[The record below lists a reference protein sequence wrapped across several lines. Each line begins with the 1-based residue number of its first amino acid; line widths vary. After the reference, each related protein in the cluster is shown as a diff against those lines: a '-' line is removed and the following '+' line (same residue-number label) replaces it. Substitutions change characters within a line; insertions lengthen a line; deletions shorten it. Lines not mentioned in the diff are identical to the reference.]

1 MMLNAM
7 PMEKRRPGNGVGGG
21 PLRRAFIAMRTD
33 FNLLAVFAPVC
44 TDAAA
49 AVVDVAARQPHP
61 LPCDGDV
68 RRGENS
74 SAAGPTSQPG
84 CCSWCALGPR
94 FLNFGDSFELPIVV
108 QNQTD
113 EPLQVEVALRTAN
126 LDLTDAAGRSV
137 EIPANDRREVRF
149 PAAALKAG
157 TARVQIAAVSGD
169 MADAAAVELPV
180 YTPATAEA
188 FAVYGVVD
196 EGAVAQPVRSPQG
209 VFPQFGGLEINTS
222 STALQA
228 LTDAVIYLV
237 NYPFE
242 CSEQIASRILGLA
255 ALRDVLTAF
264 EAEELPPPEQLQASV
279 ERDIARLQQ
288 FQNND
293 GGFPIWT
300 RGKESI
306 PYHSIHVATRCAPG

>member
-1 MMLNAM
+1 M
-7 PMEKRRPGNGVGGG
+7 
-21 PLRRAFIAMRTD
+21 
-33 FNLLAVFAPVC
+33 
-44 TDAAA
+44 
-49 AVVDVAARQPHP
+49 
-61 LPCDGDV
+61 
-68 RRGENS
+68 
-74 SAAGPTSQPG
+74 
-84 CCSWCALGPR
+84 
-94 FLNFGDSFELPIVV
+94 
-108 QNQTD
+108 
-113 EPLQVEVALRTAN
+113 
-126 LDLTDAAGRSV
+126 
-137 EIPANDRREVRF
+137 
-149 PAAALKAG
+149 
-157 TARVQIAAVSGD
+157 
-169 MADAAAVELPV
+169 PV

-255 ALRDVLTAF
+255 ALRRC
-264 EAEELPPPEQLQASV
+264 LPPSRRKSSPPEQLQASV

-300 RGKESI
+300 PRQGVDPLSQH
-306 PYHSIHVATRCAPG
+306 PRRPRCSAPG